1 MRVHAAVV
9 GRHTRH
15 GQLLPLE
22 VYLEE
27 GVALVMHV
35 RDYPAAT
42 LCELCEQSM
51 HAFISFAT
59 VACSPPALK
68 VRPQA
73 MCF

>member
-1 MRVHAAVV
+1 
-9 GRHTRH
+9 
-15 GQLLPLE
+15 
-22 VYLEE
+22 
-27 GVALVMHV
+27 MHV